1 MKKLLLA
8 ITLFAVTGSLH
19 AQTASCC
26 HSDAITEFA
35 GLANSG
41 SFVMQHAN
49 PLPYTYAGAEGQT
62 VTFPATDGKE
72 ASGFLFK
79 AKSPSN
85 LYLFVYQE
93 WWGLNDYI
101 KKESEKLYNDLGG
114 KVNVLALDMYDGKT
128 ATESGEAA
136 KIMQATPRARLQAIM
151 EGALKHVGPAAKIA
165 TLGWCFGGGLSLQ
178 SGLIN
183 GRQNVGDVMYY
194 GMPEK
199 DVEKLKTLHAPVLG
213 FFANKDKGIN
223 PQVVAEFKK
232 NMAAAGKSLTV
243 YTYDADH
250 GFANPSNPIY
260 DSNATREAY
269 AHAIAFL
276 KKQFGVK

>member
-8 ITLFAVTGSLH
+8 ITLFTVAGNVQ

-26 HSDAITEFA
+26 HSDAITDFA

-41 SFVMQHAN
+41 NFVMQHAN
-49 PLPYTYAGAEGQT
+49 PLPYTYAGVEGQG
-62 VTFPATDGKE
+62 VTFPATDGKD
-72 ASGFLFK
+72 AAGFLFK
-79 AKSPSN
+79 AKSASN

-128 ATESGEAA
+128 ATEAAEAG
-136 KIMQATPRARLQAIM
+136 KLMQATPRARLQAIM
-151 EGALKHVGPAAKIA
+151 EGALKYAGPGAKIA

-183 GRQNVGDVMYY
+183 GKQNIGDVMYY